1 MSQER
6 YVTEEQA
13 KKILEKLDQWL
24 ETHPA
29 IDEFTERLDATV
41 ETIWPL
47 TRIAALYVALD
58 GAITQLRRA
67 LPAAK
72 FQLSAMELAAT
83 EPEIAP
89 FVEQLKLDEVSGFV
103 DDLELALTH
112 IPRAFAGTA
121 DKRKPG
127 TKPKDWYVSLVRDLV
142 EVAWEIGIPLSTDG
156 NRAADEPHQTALTR
170 LVYEVEKFLPKQVRS
185 PSVSACKQR
194 IVEDLP
200 GAMKLLGED
209 RDLEPLLN
217 ESQLSHIV
225 EQSQL

>member
-83 EPEIAP
+83 
-89 FVEQLKLDEVSGFV
+89 
-103 DDLELALTH
+103 
-112 IPRAFAGTA
+112 
-121 DKRKPG
+121 
-127 TKPKDWYVSLVRDLV
+127 
-142 EVAWEIGIPLSTDG
+142 
-156 NRAADEPHQTALTR
+156 NRRLPHLWN
-170 LVYEVEKFLPKQVRS
+170 S
-185 PSVSACKQR
+185 
-194 IVEDLP
+194 
-200 GAMKLLGED
+200 
-209 RDLEPLLN
+209 
-217 ESQLSHIV
+217 
-225 EQSQL
+225 